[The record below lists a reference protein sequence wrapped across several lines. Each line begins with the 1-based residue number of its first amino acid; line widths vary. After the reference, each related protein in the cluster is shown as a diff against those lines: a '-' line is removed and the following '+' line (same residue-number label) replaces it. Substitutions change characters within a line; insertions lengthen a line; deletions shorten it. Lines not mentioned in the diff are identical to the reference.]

1 MSFLQRLLRP
11 RRMTDEDRERQ
22 FSKLDG
28 RRKSLRAKISEDSTR
43 IRRAWTQF
51 RTWQGDAAGKKRIKQ
66 EIKELEARRKQHV
79 KEMLKVQSEMKKLG
93 VQAAAG
99 AVDTS

>member
-22 FSKLDG
+22 FQKLEA
-28 RRKSLRAKISEDSTR
+28 RRKNLRAKISEDSTR
-43 IRRAWTQF
+43 IRRAWTRF
-51 RTWQGDAAGKKRIKQ
+51 RTWQGEAAGKKHVKQ
-66 EIKELEARRKQHV
+66 EIKALEARRKQHV
-79 KEMLKVQSEMKKLG
+79 KEMLKVQSAMKKLG

-99 AVDTS
+99 AVDVS